1 MPLFIN
7 HNVSHTQC
15 EVYMY
20 VYIAEAREWI
30 CSDNL
35 PCTEPLPAAR
45 RTSSFHVCS
54 PLCDDNCS
62 QCYICQKVV
71 GVLSARVLG
80 NDSEPSSHQLGGL
93 GERCKLRGD
102 VLVIQSF
109 WCIILLRKHV
119 ETNVCFISSILP
131 KPTLRD
137 PNFGHQ

>member
-54 PLCDDNCS
+54 PLCDDNCR
-62 QCYICQKVV
+62 QCYICQNVV

-93 GERCKLRGD
+93 GSA
-102 VLVIQSF
+102 V
-109 WCIILLRKHV
+109 
-119 ETNVCFISSILP
+119 SSP
-131 KPTLRD
+131 VVSGATSWASRA
-137 PNFGHQ
+137 FGVFYCSGNT